1 MANNL
6 DQLLDIMAQLRTPT
20 TGCPWDLEQTFLTI
34 APYTIEEAY
43 EVADAIEQGDMGALR
58 DELGDLLF
66 QVVFH
71 ARMAEEAGHFDFAA
85 VVQAIADKMVRRHP
99 HVFGDDT
106 VASANDQTD
115 RWEEQKARER
125 AAVAANK
132 DRPASALDN
141 VPKALPALTRA
152 EKIGNRAARVGFDWP
167 DTSGV
172 FSKIDEEINEVR
184 VAISSG
190 DAEQA
195 ADEVGDLLFAVTN
208 LARHLGTDP
217 EASLRRATAKF
228 DRRFREVEK
237 SYAEEGRK
245 LAEASLEELETRWQL
260 VKKNIELK

>member
-43 EVADAIEQGDMGALR
+43 EVADAIEQGDMAALR

-66 QVVFH
+66 QVVFL

-99 HVFGDDT
+99 HVFGDDN
-106 VASANDQTD
+106 VASASDQTD
-115 RWEEQKARER
+115 RWEQQKACER
-125 AAVAANK
+125 AALAANK
-132 DRPASALDN
+132 GGQVSALDN

-172 FSKIDEEINEVR
+172 FRKIDEEIDEVR
-184 VAISSG
+184 AAIGSG

-217 EASLRRATAKF
+217 EASLRRAIAKF

-237 SYAEEGRK
+237 IYAAEGREM
-245 LAEASLEELETRWQL
+245 AEASLEELEALWQS
-260 VKKNIELK
+260 VKESTDMK

>member
-43 EVADAIEQGDMGALR
+43 EVADAIEQGDMAALR

-85 VVQAIADKMVRRHP
+85 VAQAIADKMVRRHP
-99 HVFGDDT
+99 HVFGDDN
-106 VASANDQTD
+106 VASASDQTD
-115 RWEEQKARER
+115 RWEAQKASER
-125 AAVAANK
+125 AALAANK
-132 DRPASALDN
+132 GGQVSALDN

-172 FSKIDEEINEVR
+172 FRKIDEEIDEVR
-184 VAISSG
+184 AAIGSG

-217 EASLRRATAKF
+217 EASLRRAIAKF

-237 SYAEEGRK
+237 CYAEEGREMV
-245 LAEASLEELETRWQL
+245 EASLEELETRWQS
-260 VKKNIELK
+260 VKKNTDAN

>member
-1 MANNL
+1 MANNI
-6 DQLLDIMAQLRTPT
+6 DQLLDIMVQLRTPT

-99 HVFGDDT
+99 HVFGDDSVT
-106 VASANDQTD
+106 SASVQTD

-125 AAVAANK
+125 AALAANK
-132 DRPASALDN
+132 GKPASALDN

-172 FSKIDEEINEVR
+172 FSKIDEEISEVR
-184 VAISSG
+184 AAISSG
-190 DAEQA
+190 DDEQV

-208 LARHLGTDP
+208 LARHLGADP

-237 SYAEEGRK
+237 NYAEEDRK
-245 LAEASLEELETRWQL
+245 MAESSLEELEARWQL
-260 VKKNIELK
+260 AKNNVDLK

>member
-1 MANNL
+1 MPINL
-6 DQLLDIMAQLRTPT
+6 DQILDIMARLRAPK
-20 TGCPWDLEQTFLTI
+20 TGCPWDLEQTFLSI

-43 EVADAIEQGDMGALR
+43 EVADAIEQGDMDALR

-99 HVFGDDT
+99 NVFGDET
-106 VASANDQTD
+106 VTSASDQTD
-115 RWEEQKARER
+115 RWEEQKSRER
-125 AAVAANK
+125 ATLAANK
-132 DRPASALDN
+132 GGQASALDN

-167 DTSGV
+167 DTSDV
-172 FSKIDEEINEVR
+172 FRKIDEEIGEVHG
-184 VAISSG
+184 AISSG
-190 DAEQA
+190 DAEQV

-217 EASLRRATAKF
+217 EVSLRRATAKF
-228 DRRFREVEK
+228 DRRFREMEK
-237 SYAEEGRK
+237 NYADEGRK
-245 LAEASLEELETRWQL
+245 MAEASLEELELCWQT
-260 VKKNIELK
+260 VKKNTVL

>member
-1 MANNL
+1 MANNI
-6 DQLLDIMAQLRTPT
+6 DQLLDIMVQLRTPT

-43 EVADAIEQGDMGALR
+43 EVADAIEQGDMAALR

-85 VVQAIADKMVRRHP
+85 VAQAIADKMVRRHP
-99 HVFGDDT
+99 HVFDDDDVT
-106 VASANDQTD
+106 SASDQTD
-115 RWEEQKARER
+115 RWEEQKAGER
-125 AAVAANK
+125 AALAANK
-132 DRPASALDN
+132 GGQVSALDN

-172 FSKIDEEINEVR
+172 FRKIDEEIDEVR
-184 VAISSG
+184 TAMSSG

-195 ADEVGDLLFAVTN
+195 SDEVGDLLFAVTN
-208 LARHLGTDP
+208 LARHLGADP
-217 EASLRRATAKF
+217 EASLRRAIAKF

-237 SYAEEGRK
+237 SYVEEGREM
-245 LAEASLEELETRWQL
+245 AEASLEELEARWQL
-260 VKKNIELK
+260 VKKSIEAN